1 MRNIDKRL
9 REREVE
15 EERCSGKEKLGK
27 GDTQRKKS
35 SKRRCSVKERL
46 RKGDAQ

>member
-1 MRNIDKRL
+1 MAMLSEGEAQKVRNIDKRL

-35 SKRRCSVKERL
+35 SK
-46 RKGDAQ
+46 GDAQ